1 MSTIW
6 RHISRRFLA
15 AFASSLVILTLAVT
29 MVDMLLNLDDIL
41 GAKGSLL
48 QAMKFLAMR
57 TGANYLPYLLPVA
70 TFLGVFV
77 AIGQAARNRE
87 VLAMKAGGISPFR
100 ILVPVFLISAII
112 ALFALGLNETVTVP
126 FRAKVS
132 AHRYGKHGQL
142 AIRGGT
148 VWYHTGR
155 FIYNTPSLESDHG
168 VIHSFRIFERG
179 PKGRLERFV
188 YAASATQVSK
198 REFTLHDAVIRRF
211 DPDDPTAPPDVE
223 RAPEITL
230 TLADR
235 DLPELDHEAK
245 ALPLTTLSAYVQA
258 ALDAGVNAAA
268 ARVALHARLTLPF
281 LVPLFALLAAPFS
294 FLIEQTRSF
303 ARPALQGVGLI
314 ALFMVSRDYGNAI
327 AAQAGNV
334 EAALLVPWLTLASFA
349 TFGAW
354 RLLRTPR

>member
-1 MSTIW
+1 VSTLW

-15 AFASSLVILTLAVT
+15 AFAGSLVILTLAVSI
-29 MVDMLLNLDDIL
+29 VDMLLNLDDIL

-48 QAMKFLAMR
+48 SAMKFLAMR

-70 TFLGVFV
+70 TFLGVF
-77 AIGQAARNRE
+77 ATIGQAARNRE

-100 ILVPVFLISAII
+100 ALVPIFLISAII
-112 ALFALGLNETVTVP
+112 ALFALILNESVTVP
-126 FRAKVS
+126 FRAEVS
-132 AHRYGKHGQL
+132 AYRYGTHGQL
-142 AIRGGT
+142 AIRGDL

-155 FIYNTPSLESDHG
+155 FIYYTPSLESDHG
-168 VIHSFRIFERG
+168 VIRDFRILERG
-179 PKGRLERFV
+179 RDGRLQRFV
-188 YAASATQVSK
+188 YAATATQVSK

-211 DPDDPTAPPDVE
+211 DPNDPDAPPDVE

-245 ALPLTTLSAYVQA
+245 ALPLNALSAYVRA
-258 ALDAGVNAAA
+258 ALNAGVNAAA
-268 ARVALHARLTLPF
+268 ACVALHARLTLPL
-281 LVPLFALLAAPFS
+281 LVPLFALLAAPFA
-294 FLIEQTRSF
+294 FLVEQTKSL

-314 ALFMVSRDYGNAI
+314 ALFMVSRDYGDGI

-334 EAALLVPWLTLASFA
+334 HAAMLVPWLTVLTFA

-354 RLLRTPR
+354 RLTRTRR